1 MGKGVLKA
9 VSNVKDKIA
18 PALVAKGLSVSQ
30 QTDVDNFCIQ
40 LDGTENKGFFT
51 LNINDKR
58 TNISKGNL
66 GANAILGVSLAVC
79 KAGAVQKGVPLYKY
93 IAELAGNVKSKVTYL
108 LKDPIKFVFSSSCR
122 CPRST

>member
-40 LDGTENKGFFT
+40 LDGTENKGFLVLLKKNEQTF
-51 LNINDKR
+51 
-58 TNISKGNL
+58 KGNL

-93 IAELAGNVKSKVTYL
+93 IAELAGNVKPKVIHL
-108 LKDPIKFVFSSSCR
+108 RKIK
-122 CPRST
+122 